1 MRYDKDHKA
10 ETRKRVIEVAARR
23 FRKNGIGATGVAEL
37 MADAGLTHGGFYG
50 HFSSKEV
57 LVQEAISAASVR
69 GLQRLTTLATE
80 ARQAGRDPLKVIL
93 KDYLSVGHRD
103 RADRGCCMAA
113 LGAELARHPKPT
125 REMLTDCVLQT
136 IDILAGLL
144 PQQWAAERRQQRAAA
159 IHAMMIGSL
168 QLARGVHDPDKS
180 ERILEAG
187 ITGALALAQR
197 SAD

>member
-57 LVQEAISAASVR
+57 LVQETIAAASVR
-69 GLQRLTTLATE
+69 GLQHLTKLTAE
-80 ARQAGRDPLKVIL
+80 ARSAGQDPLEVIL
-93 KDYLSVGHRD
+93 KDYLSAAHRD
-103 RADRGCCMAA
+103 RADRGCCVAA
-113 LGAELARHPKPT
+113 LGAELARHPRST
-125 REMLTDCVLQT
+125 RETLTDCVLQT
-136 IDILAGLL
+136 IDFLANLL
-144 PQQWAAERRQQRAAA
+144 PQQWTSESRQQTAAA
-159 IHAMMIGSL
+159 IHAMMIGTL

-187 ITGALALAQR
+187 IASALTLAQR
-197 SAD
+197 PAN